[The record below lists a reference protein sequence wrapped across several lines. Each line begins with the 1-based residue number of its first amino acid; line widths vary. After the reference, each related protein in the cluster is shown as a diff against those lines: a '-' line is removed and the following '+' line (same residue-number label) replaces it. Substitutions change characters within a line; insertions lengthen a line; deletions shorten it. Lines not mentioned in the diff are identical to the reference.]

1 MGIVSGDAALVDAAL
16 SEILALPPARRTALD
31 PARDVTDLLAQVHR
45 AQGDAAGAA
54 GVYRDALAAEPSADA
69 LRRQL
74 AALVEPAEALEV
86 LDEGAGA
93 RDLDEVRETVAV
105 RALAAGRAGDV
116 RGALEDAQKA
126 VALAPWETRNWEVLA
141 FVRSQPVDSEDA
153 PADSDKDADADEE

>member
-16 SEILALPPARRTALD
+16 SEILALPPARRAALD
-31 PARDVTDLLAQVHR
+31 PARDVTDLLAQVQR

-54 GVYRDALAAEPSADA
+54 RVYRDALAAEPGADT

-93 RDLDEVRETVAV
+93 QDLDEARETVAV

-116 RGALEDAQKA
+116 RGALDDAQKA

-141 FVRSQPVDSEDA
+141 FVRSQPVDDD
-153 PADSDKDADADEE
+153 PAHGDADADEE